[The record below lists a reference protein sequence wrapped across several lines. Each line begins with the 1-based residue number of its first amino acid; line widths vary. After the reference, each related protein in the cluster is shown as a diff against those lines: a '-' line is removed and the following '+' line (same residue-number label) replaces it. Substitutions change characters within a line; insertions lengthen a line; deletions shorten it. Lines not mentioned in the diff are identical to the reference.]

1 MTRAA
6 GLAQVFLAEKNFEG
20 CGGLALTDEMRVT
33 VAANAC
39 LLLLGRETGVYPRLQ
54 SVLLYPTTFVA
65 QVAEEDGTGL
75 VDEYDDEMDGEA
87 WDIGAVVPAWDE
99 VPTTPATG
107 ATRHVVLHEFA
118 HQLDQETGEADGTP
132 RLESGHEEWA
142 RVLAEAYAKLQL
154 DADKRRPTVLDTYG
168 AEDPSE
174 FFAVATES
182 FFEDPVALRRRHA
195 DLYAQLQGLYRLDP
209 AGLIATSSTSAPDRP
224 LAAPISWSDVMMWC
238 PTQLTRNS
246 STGMLMHLHLE
257 PTLEAADLLDE
268 LLVLVRWL
276 SRPDSRSP
284 A

>member
-1 MTRAA
+1 MLDFFRRRRHAKLRARPFPA
-6 GLAQVFLAEKNFEG
+6 ERLAVVERNVPFWRHLPADARAELLGLSQVFLAEKNFEG

-65 QVAEEDGTGL
+65 QVAEQDETGL

-87 WDIGAVVPAWDE
+87 WDIGAVVLAWDE
-99 VPTTPATG
+99 VLHDARHG
-107 ATRHVVLHEFA
+107 RDGRHVVLHEFA

-132 RLESGHEEWA
+132 RLATGHAEWA
-142 RVLAEAYAKLQL
+142 RVFAEAYGKLQR
-154 DADKRRPTVLDTYG
+154 DADKRQPTVLDTYG

-209 AGLIATSSTSAPDRP
+209 AGLVATSSTSAPDRP
-224 LAAPISWSDVMMWC
+224 LA
-238 PTQLTRNS
+238 
-246 STGMLMHLHLE
+246 
-257 PTLEAADLLDE
+257 
-268 LLVLVRWL
+268 
-276 SRPDSRSP
+276 
-284 A
+284 